1 MAKYELQKSVEAL
14 KLNKRTMRAMGREP
28 FIIPYGSI
36 IENLTEDR
44 DRRKF
49 FYLGDPYECYDWE
62 LENALKELK

>member
-1 MAKYELQKSVEAL
+1 MARFELKKSIEAV
-14 KLNKRTMRAMGREP
+14 KLNKRTMRAMGRERYP
-28 FIIPYGSI
+28 VPWGSI

-62 LENALKELK
+62 LEDALREIK

>member
-1 MAKYELQKSVEAL
+1 MAKFELKKSIEAV
-14 KLNKRTMRAMGREP
+14 KLNRRTMRAMGRERHTV
-28 FIIPYGSI
+28 PYGSI

-62 LENALKELK
+62 LEDALREIK